1 MNPVDDFIDAI
12 NAANIYTLGGKV
24 EASRKYRITVSMP
37 CWGRPERTKRS
48 IEAILAQ
55 DTQGWEAIVI
65 GDKCPHFQALIDSG
79 WIYDKQV
86 EAMKNGNKLIAF
98 NASEHSGGCGYKQT
112 NFAIQNARGK
122 YLVFYAND
130 DVILPNHFSHYL
142 EIEDTDF
149 DYMYFNSYIAPL
161 KQARDSAL
169 APARIGHSEIIVTTE
184 LARRCR
190 PHIDKYGH
198 DWEFIYDVIHKGKG
212 QKSKSKLTTYHV
224 MHVPNHGT
232 IDKID

>member
-1 MNPVDDFIDAI
+1 ME
-12 NAANIYTLGGKV
+12 KC
-24 EASRKYRITVSMP
+24 YRLTVSMP

-55 DTQGWEAIVI
+55 DMQGWEAIVI

-142 EIEDTDF
+142 EIEDTDL
-149 DYMYFNSYIAPL
+149 DYMYFNSY
-161 KQARDSAL
+161 L
-169 APARIGHSEIIVTTE
+169 APAKILRVSKLAPCEIGHSEIIVKTE
-184 LARRCR
+184 LARKCR
-190 PHIDKYGH
+190 AHTKLYGH
-198 DWEFIYDVIHKGKG
+198 DWEFIYDISRFGKG
-212 QKSKSKLTTYHV
+212 RKSISEQTTYHV
-224 MHVPNHGT
+224 MHVPMYGT
-232 IDKID
+232 VDKID